1 MKAFRQNITIYLL
14 SAAVLFTGNFAF
26 ALSHLDCIMEEEAHH
41 KCEMECCAQGD
52 CCESEA
58 AEQTSAATISGDKC
72 CEVHIE
78 QAVHQ
83 NYTLPLLTK
92 NPDKLKYEIAKSGFS
107 SECEFKTGYFSIVT
121 HQFKTTNIY
130 LSVSNL
136 RI

>member
-1 MKAFRQNITIYLL
+1 LKAFRQNIIIYLL
-14 SAAVLFTGNFAF
+14 SAAVLFTGNFAL
-26 ALSHLDCIMEEEAHH
+26 AVTHLDCIMEEEAHH
-41 KCEMECCAQGD
+41 KCEMECCAQSD
-52 CCESEA
+52 CCESETNEQGA
-58 AEQTSAATISGDKC
+58 PEITAEGC

-83 NYTLPLLTK
+83 DYTLPLISK
-92 NPDKLKYEIAKSGFS
+92 NPDKLKYEIAKSGIS
-107 SECEFKTGYFSIVT
+107 SECEFKTAYFSLVT